1 MNIQRRRF
9 LQNISLG
16 GFTLFSA
23 GLGDFG
29 CIKSVSSDKGWLLL
43 VTGYTAEVG
52 QYVSEVFSDDAE
64 YGSFK
69 LSSIHHYARDPSD
82 FSKSIQDKIEEECS
96 MGQLYEFKGWVI
108 TKTEAFLSGM
118 IVELA

>member
-23 GLGDFG
+23 GLGVVRYV
-29 CIKSVSSDKGWLLL
+29 KYVSSDKGWSLL
-43 VTGYTAEVG
+43 TTRYTAEVG
-52 QYVSEVFSDDAE
+52 LYVSKAFSDDAE
-64 YGSFK
+64 YGIFK
-69 LSSIHHYARDPSD
+69 LNSIHHYAQDPLD
-82 FSKSIQDKIEEECS
+82 FSKTIQDKIEEECR

-108 TKTEAFLSGM
+108 TKTEAFLSGL